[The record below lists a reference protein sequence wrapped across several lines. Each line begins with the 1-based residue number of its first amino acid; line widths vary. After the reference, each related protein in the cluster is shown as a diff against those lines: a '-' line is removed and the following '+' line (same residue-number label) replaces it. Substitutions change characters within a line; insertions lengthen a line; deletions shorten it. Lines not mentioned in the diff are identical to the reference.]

1 MSLSKKLRRYKGWI
15 AVAVLVVIAGTIYMF
30 MRPAPAEE
38 TTTTYETQAVA
49 ISTISSTISG
59 TGNLDVYDATEVWP
73 KVSGTVAS
81 VKVAEGDL
89 VAAGAVLYTLDS
101 SGAEANTA
109 KAYASYKQA
118 QQGVEQAESQV
129 LKAENSLDDLEERSE
144 SPSSTVST
152 SDIEAAEKEV
162 SVAEAS
168 LVAAKA
174 SLSSAQLA
182 CNNAEADEADYTVKA
197 PADGV
202 VWSLTIEV
210 GDSVSADGGG
220 GATTSSASS
229 GQTSISSDAPL
240 MLAPDDPLAVR
251 LAINEVDIPDME
263 TDQRADV
270 EFDALPGLALTGKVI
285 EVAEEGTNEQGV
297 ITYDVWIALDVSDE
311 RIKSGMSAAA
321 TIVTNVAQDVLVV
334 PNAAIQRD
342 DESAAYVMVLE
353 DSDGEPVSIYVTVGI
368 SSATET
374 VIESGVDEG
383 VILVTQIVTSGG
395 EEEEA
400 ESGGG
405 GFRLPGMGGG
415 PR

>member
-1 MSLSKKLRRYKGWI
+1 MSFSKKLRRYKGWI
-15 AVAVLVVIAGTIYMF
+15 AVAVLIVIAGAIYMF
-30 MRPAPAEE
+30 MRPAPDEE
-38 TTTTYETQAVA
+38 ITTTYETQAVA
-49 ISTISSTISG
+49 VSTISSTISG
-59 TGNLDVYDATEVWP
+59 TGNLDVYDATDVWP
-73 KVSGTVAS
+73 KVGGTVAS

-101 SGAEANTA
+101 SAAEANTA
-109 KAYASYKQA
+109 KAYSTYRQA
-118 QQGVEQAESQV
+118 QHGVEQAESQL

-152 SDIEAAEKEV
+152 SDIESAEKEV
-162 SVAEAS
+162 TVAEAS
-168 LVAAKA
+168 LTSAKA

-182 CNNAEADEADYTVKA
+182 CNNAEADEADYVVKA
-197 PADGV
+197 SVDGV

-220 GATTSSASS
+220 ATASSATG
-229 GQTSISSDAPL
+229 GQTSTSSDAPL
-240 MLAPDDPLAVR
+240 TLAPDEPLAVR
-251 LAINEVDIPDME
+251 LAINEVDITGIE

-270 EFDALPGLALTGKVI
+270 EFDALPDLALTGKVI

-311 RIKSGMSAAA
+311 RLKSGMSAAA
-321 TIVTNVAQDVLVV
+321 TIVTNVAKDVLVV
-334 PNAAIQRD
+334 PNAAVQRD
-342 DESAAYVMVLE
+342 DEDAAYVMVLE
-353 DSDGEPVSIYVTVGI
+353 DRAGEPVSVYVTVGI

-374 VIESGVDEG
+374 VIEGGVDEG

-400 ESGGG
+400 ESGGTEL
-405 GFRLPGMGGG
+405 RLPGMGGG